1 MSSDTVEKLQLIK
14 KAIAIVFVTVLLV
27 WIAVQVQ
34 SILICTFMAII
45 LASAIAPA
53 AEILERRK
61 IPRTITVIGLY
72 ILIAIVYAV
81 LAISLIPVIKEQ
93 AQQLFSVAPQYIKE
107 ILESVDKLQDMA
119 GNYAGAAGAEAVH
132 NVDYA
137 TMAKDLGAKA
147 VGKTLNLTQDV
158 LEALL
163 NGIFVLFLTS
173 YFVIEADKMWP
184 HLLLWLPEYR
194 REKFASLIRPLE
206 LRLGGYVR
214 GQVLVSVA
222 VALILGTG
230 LTLLKVKYSLI
241 LGLIAGLMN
250 IVPFVGSII
259 TCVFSVVVA
268 ANQSPM
274 LGFAT
279 MGLFAFEQWLES
291 NFIVPH
297 LIGKNVDLH
306 PLIVLFSLLIGGT
319 LFGLAGAVIAVPLAS
334 AILFLAREFYLKEI
348 NPELAAEDAAEFPN
362 NNSSESS
369 A

>member
-1 MSSDTVEKLQLIK
+1 
-14 KAIAIVFVTVLLV
+14 
-27 WIAVQVQ
+27 
-34 SILICTFMAII
+34 
-45 LASAIAPA
+45 
-53 AEILERRK
+53 
-61 IPRTITVIGLY
+61 
-72 ILIAIVYAV
+72 
-81 LAISLIPVIKEQ
+81 
-93 AQQLFSVAPQYIKE
+93 
-107 ILESVDKLQDMA
+107 
-119 GNYAGAAGAEAVH
+119 
-132 NVDYA
+132 
-137 TMAKDLGAKA
+137 
-147 VGKTLNLTQDV
+147 
-158 LEALL
+158 
-163 NGIFVLFLTS
+163 
-173 YFVIEADKMWP
+173 MWP

-274 LGFAT
+274 LGLAT

-306 PLIVLFSLLIGGT
+306 LLIVLFSLLIGGT
-319 LFGLAGAVIAVPLAS
+319 LFSLAGAVIAVPLAS

-348 NPELAAEDAAEFPN
+348 NPQLAAEDAADCPN
-362 NNSSESS
+362 KTSSES
-369 A
+369 AA

>member
-1 MSSDTVEKLQLIK
+1 
-14 KAIAIVFVTVLLV
+14 
-27 WIAVQVQ
+27 
-34 SILICTFMAII
+34 MAII

-53 AEILERRK
+53 AEILEKRK
-61 IPRTITVIGLY
+61 VPRVVTVVGLY

-93 AQQLFSVAPQYIKE
+93 AQQLFTVVPQYVNQI
-107 ILESVDKLQDMA
+107 IESIDKLEHLADNVA
-119 GNYAGAAGAEAVH
+119 GGEVSQM
-132 NVDYA
+132 DYT
-137 TMAKDLGAKA
+137 TMAKDFGAKLL
-147 VGKTLNLTQDV
+147 GRTINFTQS
-158 LEALL
+158 LFEAIL

-173 YFVIEADKMWP
+173 YFVIEAREIWP
-184 HLLLWLPEYR
+184 QLLTWLPQSR
-194 REKFASLIRPLE
+194 RERAATLIRPLE
-206 LRLGGYVR
+206 VRLGGYVR

-222 VALILGTG
+222 VAIILGTG
-230 LTLLKVKYSLI
+230 LTLLHVKYSLI

-259 TCVFSVVVA
+259 TCVFSIIVA

-274 LGFAT
+274 LGVAT
-279 MGLFAFEQWLES
+279 AGLFAFEQWVES

-334 AILFLAREFYLKEI
+334 AILFIAREFYWKPL
-348 NPELAAEDAAEFPN
+348 NPEAPTNDPV
-362 NNSSESS
+362 
-369 A
+369 

>member
-1 MSSDTVEKLQLIK
+1 MSSDSAEKLRLIK
-14 KAIAIVFVTVLLV
+14 KTITIVVVTALLI
-27 WIAVQVQ
+27 WIAVQIQ

-53 AEILERRK
+53 AEILEKRK
-61 IPRTITVIGLY
+61 VPRTATVIGLY
-72 ILIAIVYAV
+72 VLIAIVYAV
-81 LAISLIPVIKEQ
+81 LTISLIPVIKEQ
-93 AQQLFSVAPQYIKE
+93 AQQLFSMAPQYVKQV
-107 ILESVDKLQDMA
+107 LESANKLHDFA
-119 GNYAGAAGAEAVH
+119 GNYSAGAAEAVD

-137 TMAKDLGAKA
+137 TMMKDLGAKA
-147 VGKTLNLTQDV
+147 LGKTLNFTQDI
-158 LEALL
+158 LEGLL
-163 NGIFVLFLTS
+163 NGIFILFLTS

-184 HLLLWLPEYR
+184 QLLLWLPENR

-206 LRLGGYVR
+206 VRLGGYVR

-259 TCVFSVVVA
+259 TCVFSIVVA

-274 LGFAT
+274 LGLAT
-279 MGLFAFEQWLES
+279 FGLFAFEQWLES

-334 AILFLAREFYLKEI
+334 ALLFLAREFYFKSI
-348 NPELAAEDAAEFPN
+348 NPDLPDSEDSNGSPK
-362 NNSSESS
+362 NSQPQTSS
-369 A
+369 

>member
-1 MSSDTVEKLQLIK
+1 MSSETAEKLALIK
-14 KAIAIVFVTVLLV
+14 KAITIVFVTVLLMWV
-27 WIAVQVQ
+27 AVQVQ

-53 AEILERRK
+53 AEILERQK
-61 IPRTITVIGLY
+61 VPRTVTVIGLY

-93 AQQLFSVAPQYIKE
+93 AQQLFSVIPQYLKQL
-107 ILESVDKLQDMA
+107 LESVDKIQNIA
-119 GNYAGAAGAEAVH
+119 GNYAGADAV
-132 NVDYA
+132 NNMDYA
-137 TMAKDLGAKA
+137 TMAQDLGTKA
-147 VGKTLNLTQDV
+147 LGKTINFTHDV
-158 LEALL
+158 LEAIL
-163 NGIFVLFLTS
+163 NGIFILFLTS

-184 HLLLWLPEYR
+184 QLLLWLPPHR
-194 REKFASLIRPLE
+194 REKAATLIRPLE
-206 LRLGGYVR
+206 SRLGGYVR

-222 VALILGTG
+222 VAIILGTG
-230 LTLLKVKYSLI
+230 LTLLQVKYSLI

-259 TCVFSVVVA
+259 TCVFSIVVA

-274 LGFAT
+274 LGLAT
-279 MGLFAFEQWLES
+279 FGLFAFEQWLES

-319 LFGLAGAVIAVPLAS
+319 LFGLPGAVIAVPLAS
-334 AILFLAREFYLKEI
+334 AILFFGARVLFQAHKSRFRSRFTT
-348 NPELAAEDAAEFPN
+348 N
-362 NNSSESS
+362 
-369 A
+369 

>member
-1 MSSDTVEKLQLIK
+1 MSSETAEKLALIK
-14 KAIAIVFVTVLLV
+14 KAITLVVVTALLL
-27 WIAVQVQ
+27 WAAVQVQ

-61 IPRTITVIGLY
+61 VPRTVTVIGIY
-72 ILIAIVYAV
+72 ILIAVVYVV

-93 AQQLFSVAPQYIKE
+93 AQQLFSVIPQYLRQ
-107 ILESVDKLQDMA
+107 ILESVDKAQNIA
-119 GNYAGAAGAEAVH
+119 GNYAGADAV
-132 NVDYA
+132 NNMDYT
-137 TMAKDLGAKA
+137 TMVKDLGTKA
-147 VGKTLNLTQDV
+147 LGKTINFTQDV
-158 LEALL
+158 FEAIL
-163 NGIFVLFLTS
+163 NGVFILFLTS

-184 HLLLWLPEYR
+184 QLLLWLPEYR
-194 REKFASLIRPLE
+194 REKAASLIRPLE
-206 LRLGGYVR
+206 VRLGGYVR

-222 VALILGTG
+222 VSLILGTG
-230 LTLLKVKYSLI
+230 LTLLQVKYSLI

-259 TCVFSVVVA
+259 TCVFSIVVA

-274 LGFAT
+274 LGLAT
-279 MGLFAFEQWLES
+279 FGLFAFEQWLES

-319 LFGLAGAVIAVPLAS
+319 LLGLPGAVIAVPLAS
-334 AILFLAREFYLKEI
+334 AILFLAREFYFKPI
-348 NPELAAEDAAEFPN
+348 NPDLNPDLPPTEEL
-362 NNSSESS
+362 
-369 A
+369 